1 MFLSWWLQWWYQAI
15 ILSLDGTHLRLYL
28 SRSSPPVKCVGVLL
42 SYCSSLV
49 NSTVSN
55 HFTWCAFNCQMRH
68 RSVIFSS
75 ILNNIFQ
82 YTSWRSLMPLLSS
95 AFCIQIRGML
105 LLYRWV
111 TLDLRTHLIVLML
124 NRLAHVSDRI
134 LHSTAKLFMQ
144 TMNTGT
150 RVFGQS
156 SCCIGRTR
164 AAYATIFTQY
174 CLQLSDHLVS
184 LKTWQGLWLLFC

>member
-1 MFLSWWLQWWYQAI
+1 MFLSWWLQWWYQTI

-42 SYCSSLV
+42 PYCTSLV
-49 NSTVSN
+49 RSIISN
-55 HFTWCAFNCQMRH
+55 HFTWCTFNCQMRH

-75 ILNNIFQ
+75 TLNYIFK
-82 YTSWRSLMPLLSS
+82 YTSWRSLMSQISS
-95 AFCIQIRGML
+95 PFCIQIRGML
-105 LLYRWV
+105 NHWV
-111 TLDLRTHLIVLML
+111 TLDLRPHLIMLVLD
-124 NRLAHVSDRI
+124 RLAHVSDRI
-134 LHSTAKLFMQ
+134 LHSSTKLFMQ

-156 SCCIGRTR
+156 SSCIGWTR

-174 CLQLSDHLVS
+174 CL
-184 LKTWQGLWLLFC
+184 